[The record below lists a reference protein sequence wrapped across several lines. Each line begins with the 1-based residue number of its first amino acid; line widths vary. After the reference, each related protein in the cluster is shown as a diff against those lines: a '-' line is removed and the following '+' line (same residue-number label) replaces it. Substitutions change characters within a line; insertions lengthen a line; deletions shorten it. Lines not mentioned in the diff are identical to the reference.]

1 VISINQAVQ
10 SSIDGYLLKI
20 SEKKI
25 TLELNFQEGPLSI
38 LANPVQMRQVLDNL
52 LGNAVKYTRKLGT
65 IRVSTRKE
73 GDQIIL
79 TVTDTGIGIPS
90 ADLANIFERFYRA
103 SNVNSEIA
111 GTGLGLSIVRSIV
124 EAHQGRIWVDSK
136 EGSGTTFTLLFPL
149 VKIEI

>member
-1 VISINQAVQ
+1 
-10 SSIDGYLLKI
+10 
-20 SEKKI
+20 
-25 TLELNFQEGPLSI
+25 
-38 LANPVQMRQVLDNL
+38 MRQVLDNL